1 MDRTEAGTVAILP
14 GFPIED
20 YLQSAGN
27 GWNGETCAGYRRALC
42 ELARSLVGQGPPT
55 PAAVQAWRQDL
66 ERRGYRPRS
75 INSRL
80 AAANGYFRWCGR
92 YDLLLHYVPPTR
104 AALPAMTRPE
114 YLRLLCVARS
124 GGQQQLYLL
133 VKLFALTGLPLQ
145 CLPGVTP
152 AVVQAGGG
160 MLPCRGQPFALQL
173 PDCLQQELL
182 AYIAR
187 QGITAGPVFLSR
199 SGRPINRSN
208 LCRKLQELCRAAHV
222 PEEKGNP
229 RSLRALY
236 QATRDELAARA
247 EQLLRQ
253 SYHDLLEAEQAAAG
267 WQTSA

>member
-1 MDRTEAGTVAILP
+1 MQDVQEILP
-14 GFPIED
+14 GRPLAAF
-20 YLQSAGN
+20 LQSAGS
-27 GWNGETCAGYRRALC
+27 GWNEGTQATYRRALQ
-42 ELARSLVGQGPPT
+42 ELQGYMAAHGPPT
-55 PAAVQAWRQDL
+55 VQSLQAWRQSL
-66 ERRGYRPRS
+66 RETYSLRS
-75 INSRL
+75 INLRI
-80 AAANGYFRWCGR
+80 AAANHYFRWCER
-92 YDLLLHYVPPTR
+92 PDLVMHHER
-104 AALPAMTRPE
+104 PAKTPSPELSRSE
-114 YLRLLCVARS
+114 YLRLLRAARAQ
-124 GGQQQLYLL
+124 GQRQLYLL

-173 PDCLQQELL
+173 PGCLQQELL

>member
-114 YLRLLCVARS
+114 YLRLLRTARS

-152 AVVQAGGG
+152 AVHAALPRPTLCFAAARLFAAG
-160 MLPCRGQPFALQL
+160 
-173 PDCLQQELL
+173 
-182 AYIAR
+182 
-187 QGITAGPVFLSR
+187 TAGLH
-199 SGRPINRSN
+199 RP
-208 LCRKLQELCRAAHV
+208 AGHHGGAGV
-222 PEEKGNP
+222 PQPQRPPHQPK
-229 RSLRALY
+229 
-236 QATRDELAARA
+236 
-247 EQLLRQ
+247 Q
-253 SYHDLLEAEQAAAG
+253 SVP
-267 WQTSA
+267 

>member
-1 MDRTEAGTVAILP
+1 MQEVQEILP
-14 GFPIED
+14 GRPLAAF
-20 YLQSAGN
+20 LQSAGS
-27 GWNGETCAGYRRALC
+27 GWNEGTQATYRRALL
-42 ELARSLVGQGPPT
+42 ELQGYMAAHGPPT
-55 PAAVQAWRQDL
+55 VQSLQAWRQDL

-92 YDLLLHYVPPTR
+92 YDLLLHYAPPTR

-173 PDCLQQELL
+173 PGCLQQELL